1 MGPEGS
7 LQANAAQAQ
16 AAGLLPSTQ
25 LGATAAIPDTTSQAL
40 LTQLIAHNQNL
51 TEYMLNMR
59 DSLVRLTG
67 HNAVDHGK
75 EVPTDRAAPE
85 ASGFTNELNRELIR
99 YGEINVN
106 IEQLRTQLS
115 GL

>member
-1 MGPEGS
+1 MQSDGS

-16 AAGLLPSTQ
+16 QAGLLPSSQ
-25 LGATAAIPDTTSQAL
+25 LGAATADDTTTRAL

-99 YGEINVN
+99 YGEININ
-106 IEQLRTQLS
+106 IEQLRTQLA